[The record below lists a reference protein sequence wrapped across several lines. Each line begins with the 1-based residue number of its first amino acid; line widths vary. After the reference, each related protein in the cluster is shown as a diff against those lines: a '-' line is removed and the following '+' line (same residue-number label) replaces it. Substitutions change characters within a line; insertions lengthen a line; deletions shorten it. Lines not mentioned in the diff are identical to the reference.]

1 MARMKVFEVVIKTI
15 NGTTVTYKNVKSKSS
30 KNAIA
35 NVMANRYS
43 IHKGDVESVTAKE
56 VVDVKQDLADVSKD
70 VWNAYAKILD
80 GYRKVNSLS
89 EHLDEGTK
97 ATLANGWRTG
107 VGEDVANFAKSIDNV
122 IHQMNEGIVKK

>member
-1 MARMKVFEVVIKTI
+1 MARMKVFEVIIKTV

-70 VWNAYAKILD
+70 VWNAYTMLMNSYKKA
-80 GYRKVNSLS
+80 NSLY
-89 EHLDEGTK
+89 ENLDEGTQ
-97 ATLANGWRTG
+97 ATLANGWRIDMNTIS
-107 VGEDVANFAKSIDNV
+107 DFAKAVDSV
-122 IHQMNEGIVKK
+122 INQMNEGIVKK